1 MVKISVNYTHCVSG
15 HPYLSLSKRVKKIA
29 RKFPAFKF
37 SLDQLITS
45 LSHQPIQGSHL
56 GEGIYKVRM
65 AIAGKASGKSY
76 APAPSMR

>member
-1 MVKISVNYTHCVSG
+1 MF
-15 HPYLSLSKRVKKIA
+15 RVIPTFRFQKESKKIA